1 MTYGRFFAMI
11 VTPAVVM
18 FEVMYL
24 NPGVSEALCMRLR
37 ADGPGGRRP
46 AR

>member
-24 NPGVSEALCMRLR
+24 NPYLLSHVF
-37 ADGPGGRRP
+37 
-46 AR
+46 